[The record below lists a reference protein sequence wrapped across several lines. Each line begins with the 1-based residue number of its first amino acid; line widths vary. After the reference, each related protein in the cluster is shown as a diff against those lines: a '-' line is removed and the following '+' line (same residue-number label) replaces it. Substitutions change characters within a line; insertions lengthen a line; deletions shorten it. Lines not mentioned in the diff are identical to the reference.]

1 MPELIEVELYRK
13 SAARA
18 VGRTISSVTLPNL
31 TYLKGTQGFDALQSA
46 THNQNLN
53 QVRRKGK
60 LLILDIGDRSLG
72 LRFGMTGRLVVD
84 GKTPIERLLYTTPK
98 VQRNHI
104 RFVMTFAQGSELAM
118 VDPRGFGNIELQ
130 PDETKL
136 GPDAANISR
145 QELGVSLKNSNAILK
160 ARLLNQQKIS
170 GLGNLLC
177 DEILWRAGLDP
188 RRPCRSLEE
197 RELDLL
203 ASSIKQTI
211 KVLTQRGGS
220 HVGDIQDQRR
230 KTGIC
235 PKDGSELHRCSLGGR
250 TTWWCPEHQR

>member
-31 TYLKGTQGFDALQSA
+31 TYLKGTQGLDALQSA

-84 GKTPIERLLYTTPK
+84 GKTPVERLLYTTPN
-98 VQRNHI
+98 VQQSHI
-104 RFVMTFAQGSELAM
+104 RFVMTFSQGSELAM

-145 QELGVSLKNSNAILK
+145 QELGVSLKNSNATLK

-203 ASSIKQTI
+203 ASSIKRTI

-230 KTGIC
+230 TTGIC

>member
-1 MPELIEVELYRK
+1 VPELIEVELYRK

-31 TYLKGTQGFDALQSA
+31 TYLKGTQGLDALQSA

-84 GKTPIERLLYTTPK
+84 GKTPVERLLYTTPN
-98 VQRNHI
+98 VQQSHI
-104 RFVMTFAQGSELAM
+104 RFVMTFSQGSELAM

-145 QELGVSLKNSNAILK
+145 QELGVSLKNSNATLK

-203 ASSIKQTI
+203 ASSIKRTI

-230 KTGIC
+230 TTGIC

>member
-1 MPELIEVELYRK
+1 MPELIEVDLYRK

-31 TYLKGTQGFDALQSA
+31 KYLQGTYGFDALQSA
-46 THNQNLN
+46 THNQQLN
-53 QVRRKGK
+53 RVRRKGK
-60 LLILDIGDRSLG
+60 LLILDIGGRSLG
-72 LRFGMTGRLVVD
+72 LRFGMTGRLIVD

-98 VQRNHI
+98 VHRNHI
-104 RFVMTFAQGSELAM
+104 RFVMHFAKGNELAM
-118 VDPRGFGNIELQ
+118 VDPRGFGSIELQ

-145 QELGVSLKNSNAILK
+145 RELGMSLKNSKATLK
-160 ARLLNQQKIS
+160 ARLLNQQHIS

-188 RRPCRSLEE
+188 RRPCRSLKEG
-197 RELDLL
+197 ELDLL
-203 ASSIKQTI
+203 ATSIKETI

-220 HVGDIQDQRR
+220 HVGDIQSQRHQ
-230 KTGIC
+230 TGIC
-235 PKDGSELHRCSLGGR
+235 PKDGSDLHRCSLGGR